1 MVYQWE
7 PHKNVCYQLYINERR
22 PLEDIMVHMK
32 NVYQFTPS
40 KRAFQVQFSRW
51 KFPTKQR
58 LKHKDDRLV
67 KRIHELW
74 QKNIPQGEML
84 RILNEDDGFD
94 INSRE
99 LIRVRARNRWLLR
112 VQHGDRARSCDTDN
126 DDALEN
132 DTSLDDEEE
141 GDVTNQLPGQEAAA
155 SGQPVNSFQD
165 DAASATPVPKPRK
178 ISKRQS
184 RRNRQHLGEEEGL
197 VRFPSEMTLNDSKEV
212 LSLDA
217 TTYAQTRECFAG
229 ICQEESIVKKTLA
242 GPGRWDYVKN
252 RLIHERP
259 NLQQVLWIS
268 KENLERKQLALD
280 IICTDVTKRLRNQ
293 ETKMTLLDAK
303 NELGLNPEESHDIRA
318 ALHIVL
324 SDAKFTCKSDGT
336 PEQWEEL
343 KKQWLEKVA
352 LLKDISLDGDDE
364 KSRRKARAIEIVAR
378 DVIKRKRDEKRAK
391 AAKANETTKPQ
402 EATQRN
408 VQNSDLEHDIQG
420 SQVTPERHQP
430 TRRHQVQQEKD
441 PSPAFSSIQ
450 QTGASRSSPSTSPAV
465 MVDGIMETNMDTSG
479 YGAINTRTTSRMEYT
494 TTRQPVP
501 PNRPVQMQPQ
511 TPSMPTPQAAL
522 PQPHRMLG
530 SSATA
535 GVPMNNQYAS
545 SMYLGNQPQPNYM
558 EQQYVQHQFASPAPN
573 TMFQPVTAVASSFA
587 VFLRMHPSS
596 TYVTNTSLWISTMAS
611 QSIQELRQT
620 AVAKFPGALCVRIE
634 GIIKDPKGNEL
645 PLQIQS
651 DDELGAY
658 FAHMQGGS
666 PTFSVQLV

>member
-1 MVYQWE
+1 MVYHWE
-7 PHKNVCYQLYINERR
+7 PHRNVCYQLYINERR
-22 PLEDIMVHMK
+22 SLEDIMVHMK

-40 KRAFQVQFSRW
+40 KRAFQTQFSRW

-74 QKNIPQGEML
+74 QKNIPQAEML

-112 VQHGDRARSCDTDN
+112 VQNGDRARSCDANN

-132 DTSLDDEEE
+132 DASLDDEEE
-141 GDVTNQLPGQEAAA
+141 GDVTDSLPGQEAAA
-155 SGQPVNSFQD
+155 SGQHAIASSLNSIQD
-165 DAASATPVPKPRK
+165 DTASATPVPKPSK
-178 ISKRQS
+178 VSKRQS
-184 RRNRQHLGEEEGL
+184 RRNRQHLGETEGI
-197 VRFPSEMTLNDSKEV
+197 VRFPSEMTLNESKET
-212 LSLDA
+212 LSLNA
-217 TTYAQTRECFAG
+217 TTYAQIRECFAR

-242 GPGRWDYVKN
+242 GPGRWDYAKN
-252 RLIHERP
+252 RLVHERP
-259 NLQQVLWIS
+259 NLQQVLWLS
-268 KENLERKQLALD
+268 KENLEKKQLALD
-280 IICTDVTKRLRNQ
+280 IICTDVTKRLRIQ
-293 ETKMTLLDAK
+293 DTKMTLLDAK
-303 NELGLNPEESHDIRA
+303 NELGLNPGESHDIRA

-324 SDAKFTCKSDGT
+324 SDANFTCKSDGT

-352 LLKDISLDGDDE
+352 LLKDIPLDGDDE
-364 KSRRKARAIEIVAR
+364 QSRRKARAIEIVAR
-378 DVIKRKRDEKRAK
+378 DVIKRKRDEKRVK
-391 AAKANETTKPQ
+391 AKANETTKPK
-402 EATQRN
+402 ETEQRN
-408 VQNSDLEHDIQG
+408 VQNSDLQHAIQEP
-420 SQVTPERHQP
+420 QLAPERHHS
-430 TRRHQVQQEKD
+430 THRHQVQEDRD
-441 PSPAFSSIQ
+441 PPPAFSSIQ
-450 QTGASRSSPSTSPAV
+450 QGRASRSSPSPSPAV
-465 MVDGIMETNMDTSG
+465 MDDGGIDSSMDTSG
-479 YGAINTRTTSRMEYT
+479 YGALSETTNPY
-494 TTRQPVP
+494 TTRQPAP
-501 PNRPVQMQPQ
+501 QNRPVQMQPQ
-511 TPSMPTPQAAL
+511 TSSMPTPQGTL

-535 GVPMNNQYAS
+535 GVPLNSQYAS
-545 SMYLGNQPQPNYM
+545 SMYMGNQPQPNYM
-558 EQQYVQHQFASPAPN
+558 EQQYVPHQFASPAPS
-573 TMFQPVTAVASSFA
+573 TIFQPVPAVPSSFA
-587 VFLRMHPSS
+587 VFLRLHPSS

-620 AVAKFPGALCVRIE
+620 AVAKFPGAMCVRIE

-645 PLQIQS
+645 PLQIQG